1 MPLHDLSLVT
11 TTLTNL
17 LTKWIE
23 QSQLGTAL
31 NNLNV
36 SSLPPDR
43 LSGNQTIGL
52 YLCSVVENA
61 HYKNVSSA
69 TPEPR
74 SAQRGFPIGLDLY
87 YQLTAHSD
95 AGAGAALQEQQLFG
109 LAMNALHNYPRID
122 DSTTI
127 GGQKVLPVDLQGN
140 DNVFR
145 VTLQPVPFTQSSRPW
160 NSGNQPFRLAAYYMV
175 SPVLLRSQ

>member
-1 MPLHDLSLVT
+1 MPLYDLSLVT

-17 LTKWIE
+17 LTTWIK

-36 SSLPPDR
+36 STLPPDKLR
-43 LSGNQTIGL
+43 GNQTLGL

-61 HYKNVSSA
+61 QYKNASGS
-69 TPEPR
+69 
-74 SAQRGFPIGLDLY
+74 PIGLDLY

-95 AGAGAALQEQQLFG
+95 AGAGASLQEQQLFG
-109 LAMNALHNYPRID
+109 LAINALHDYPRID

-127 GGQKVLPVDLQGN
+127 GGQKILPVDLQGN

-145 VTLQPVPFTQSSRPW
+145 VTLQPVPFTETSRYW
-160 NSGNQPFRLAAYYMV
+160 NAGNQPFRLAAYYMV
-175 SPVLLRSQ
+175 SPVLLRSQRLPGH